1 MPNGPNIP
9 NFLYIPKED
18 SPYNK
23 ITTKWF
29 LPNYNPFRFFFKKF
43 KCKIYE
49 SLTLIKRE
57 DNRLH
62 DVENNIVIKT
72 LTSKISNLYV
82 ALEIQCCRRGWAALG
97 RGIES

>member
-1 MPNGPNIP
+1 MPNGPNQS
-9 NFLYIPKED
+9 LCIPKED

-29 LPNYNPFRFFFKKF
+29 LPDYNPFRFFFKKF

-62 DVENNIVIKT
+62 DVKNNIVIKT

-82 ALEIQCCRRGWAALG
+82 APKSSAVEGGGALG